1 MFSLRSCGR
10 QLCRAS
16 SSVLLLHRPVL
27 VSSSWQQ
34 NKREEPA
41 AGRRSYSPRH
51 PFFHHKCSSGAC
63 DAVGDR
69 VTVLTI
75 DGGGIRGLIPGTVL
89 AYLEEQLQELDGP
102 EARLADYF
110 DYIAGTSTGG
120 LITAMLA
127 APADGSR
134 RPLFAAEGINPF
146 YLEHG
151 PRIFPRKWSI
161 AAASGPKHDGKY
173 LRAVTRRV
181 LGETRVRDTVTDVII
196 PTFDVKLVQPIIFSK
211 CDAEKTPEKNALL
224 SDVCI
229 GTAAAPTYLPA
240 HHFRTKGADGRDHDY
255 NLIDGG
261 VAANNPTMVAM
272 SIITE
277 EIMAKAKEKDSKAV
291 RLLKPSSEDECGRFL
306 VLSIGTGLRSNE
318 EQYTAKVCSKWG
330 IIGWLRKR
338 GMAPIIDIFMAASS
352 DLVDIHVSVKFKLFG
367 CESNYLRIQNNT
379 LCSAT
384 AAVDVA
390 TPENMK
396 KLIEIGKRMLDQ
408 RVTRVNVKTGKY
420 EDVPGDNRTNAQA
433 LEDLAKEL
441 SKERTAKRLKAGQ
454 ASGGVAR

>member
-1 MFSLRSCGR
+1 M
-10 QLCRAS
+10 
-16 SSVLLLHRPVL
+16 L

-211 CDAEKTPEKNALL
+211 CDAEKTPEKNHCYQMYASARRRLR
-224 SDVCI
+224 
-229 GTAAAPTYLPA
+229 PTSP
-240 HHFRTKGADGRDHDY
+240 RTTSGPKVLTEG
-255 NLIDGG
+255 
-261 VAANNPTMVAM
+261 
-272 SIITE
+272 ITTT
-277 EIMAKAKEKDSKAV
+277 I
-291 RLLKPSSEDECGRFL
+291 SS
-306 VLSIGTGLRSNE
+306 
-318 EQYTAKVCSKWG
+318 
-330 IIGWLRKR
+330 
-338 GMAPIIDIFMAASS
+338 MAAS
-352 DLVDIHVSVKFKLFG
+352 LPIILQWLP
-367 CESNYLRIQNNT
+367 CR
-379 LCSAT
+379 
-384 AAVDVA
+384 
-390 TPENMK
+390 
-396 KLIEIGKRMLDQ
+396 
-408 RVTRVNVKTGKY
+408 
-420 EDVPGDNRTNAQA
+420 
-433 LEDLAKEL
+433 
-441 SKERTAKRLKAGQ
+441 
-454 ASGGVAR
+454 